1 MTIEN
6 NTVLFSIVNNNFPKK
21 RDDKSGSGIGLQ
33 NLEKRLKLLYSG
45 KYSFKTEVKN
55 NCFLVY
61 LNIET
66 L

>member
-6 NTVLFSIVNNNFPKK
+6 NTVLFSIVNNNLPKK